1 MSAAATTSHIASVD
15 LEYVCSYCATLAAPE
30 LVGPVAEGVRV
41 HLYVTAGEVSGSKMQ
56 GRLRMVGGVGYC
68 YVPTA

>member
-15 LEYVCSYCATLAAPE
+15 LEYVCSYWATVAAPE

-41 HLYVTAGEVSGSKMQ
+41 HFYLTAGEVSGSKM
-56 GRLRMVGGVGYC
+56 
-68 YVPTA
+68 